1 MTCRELIEYLP
12 VLQVRS
18 AVADIVRMTSRFA
31 YVTTTLQPSSV
42 MWWHNKCLLR
52 LMFVLEARPSRPDL
66 KARMDWAGTGH
77 VLVLQKFRD

>member
-1 MTCRELIEYLP
+1 
-12 VLQVRS
+12 
-18 AVADIVRMTSRFA
+18 
-31 YVTTTLQPSSV
+31 
-42 MWWHNKCLLR
+42 MWWHNKGMLR